1 VATGERAAV
10 REELGIP
17 EDAPLMGM
25 VARVEPQKDF
35 TTFARAAARVVA
47 EIPEARFVVVG
58 GTDLTAEQREHFG
71 EVQQVVADCGVA
83 DSMTFCG
90 FRTDVARVVSA
101 FDLFVLSTNWE
112 GLPLVLLEALA
123 LGKPTVATAVDGIPE
138 VLKDGVTG
146 LLHAHQDDAGLAD
159 AILRFLRNPG
169 WAQRVAE
176 AGQRLVLDRFSPER
190 TGAQLAGLYRAALGD
205 PTVS

>member
-1 VATGERAAV
+1 
-10 REELGIP
+10 
-17 EDAPLMGM
+17 M
-25 VARVEPQKDF
+25 
-35 TTFARAAARVVA
+35 
-47 EIPEARFVVVG
+47 
-58 GTDLTAEQREHFG
+58 
-71 EVQQVVADCGVA
+71 
-83 DSMTFCG
+83 
-90 FRTDVARVVSA
+90 
-101 FDLFVLSTNWE
+101 N
-112 GLPLVLLEALA
+112 LVCS
-123 LGKPTVATAVDGIPE
+123 VATAVDGIPE

-159 AILRFLRNPG
+159 AILRFLRNPE